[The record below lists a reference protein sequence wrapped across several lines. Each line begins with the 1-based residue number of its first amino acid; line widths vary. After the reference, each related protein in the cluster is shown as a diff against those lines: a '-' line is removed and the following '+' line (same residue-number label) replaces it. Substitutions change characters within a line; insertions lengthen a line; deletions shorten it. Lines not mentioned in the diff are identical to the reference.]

1 MKRSELVDEV
11 LGNLAGYL
19 TDQEMI
25 GTIVADNDTS
35 VTVSLQ
41 DFQPGLVEFGD
52 GELVYVGDVTDT
64 TLSGLIRGYRSTPT
78 ADAAGKQVRAN
89 PRYPKYNVLMAM
101 NRCLDSLW
109 PDLFQVKTK
118 AIPNALGVT
127 YYQLPEDCE
136 DVLTVAQYDIR
147 HDVALPSAWRKC
159 RYWTFMPDAP
169 IDPNNSHPDYGT
181 TTGKGCQVQDAWQD
195 EQAMVQFTYTTKPG
209 RFETTLTEDEDFT
222 TATGLPEWCEDVV
235 VAGACYRLVSFVSAG
250 EAAARTAE
258 GDLLGTVGQKPQPSD
273 MTELF
278 YSVYKTR
285 LKEAT
290 DRMRMSQNIGSVHYS
305 GA

>member
-19 TDQEMI
+19 TDQELI
-25 GTIVADNDTS
+25 ATVTADNDTTA
-35 VTVSLQ
+35 TVSL
-41 DFQPGLVEFGD
+41 DGFQPGLVEFGD
-52 GELVYVGDVTDT
+52 GELVYVGDVDGT
-64 TLSGLIRGYRSTPT
+64 TLSGLIRGYRSTPKLT
-78 ADAAGKQVRAN
+78 GSTHVRAN

-101 NRCLDSLW
+101 NRCLDGLW

-147 HDVALPSAWRKC
+147 GDMALPSAWRKC

-169 IDPNNSHPDYGT
+169 VDPNNSHPDYGT

-195 EQAMVQFTYTTKPG
+195 EQAMVQFTYTSKPG
-209 RFETTLTEDEDFT
+209 RFETTLTEDEEFK

-235 VAGACYRLVSFVSAG
+235 VAGACYRLVSFVAAG

-258 GDLLGTVGQKPQPSD
+258 GDLLGMQGGVKPSGQD
-273 MTELF
+273 VTELMF
-278 YSVYKTR
+278 SLYQQR
-285 LKEAT
+285 LKEAKERA
-290 DRMRMSQNIGSVHYS
+290 RMTLNIGSVHYS